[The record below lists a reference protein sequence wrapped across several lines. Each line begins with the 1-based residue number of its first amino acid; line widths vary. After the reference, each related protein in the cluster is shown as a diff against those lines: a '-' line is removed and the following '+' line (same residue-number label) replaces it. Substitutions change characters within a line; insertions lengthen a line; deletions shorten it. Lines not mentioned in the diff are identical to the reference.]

1 MDDDGREPLRTFAV
15 ASLWS
20 IVSAVPSLVLHAL
33 EIPGSEGDTAD
44 AGPLILS
51 GLWFLCGG
59 LTSPALGRILGA
71 VPVVKALPPAERR
84 LDHLP
89 PAGAL
94 QVREAATIRGQL
106 DALRFDEALQRA
118 WELAGEVERAG
129 PEVRA
134 VLEACG
140 ASLQAVREIAA
151 ARAGSAI
158 ADSLL
163 RGRLEA
169 ALAEFERALSSP
181 RSALF
186 R

>member
-20 IVSAVPSLVLHAL
+20 IVSALPSLVLHAL
-33 EIPGSEGDTAD
+33 EIPGIEGDAAD

-71 VPVVKALPPAERR
+71 VPVVKALPPTERR

-89 PAGAL
+89 AACAL
-94 QVREAATIRGQL
+94 LVREAATIRGQL
-106 DALRFDEALQRA
+106 EALRFDEALQRA

-134 VLEACG
+134 VLEWCG

-158 ADSLL
+158 PDERL
-163 RGRLEA
+163 RTCLEG

-181 RSALF
+181 RSGLF

>member
-1 MDDDGREPLRTFAV
+1 MDDDSREPLRTFAF
-15 ASLWS
+15 ASVWS
-20 IVSAVPSLVLHAL
+20 IVSALPSLVLHAL
-33 EIPGSEGDTAD
+33 EIPGMEGDTAD

-71 VPVVKALPPAERR
+71 VPVVKALPAAELR

-89 PAGAL
+89 AGCAVL
-94 QVREAATIRGQL
+94 VREAALIRGQL
-106 DALRFDEALQRA
+106 DAMRFDEALQRA

-134 VLEACG
+134 ALEQSG

-158 ADSLL
+158 PGAVL
-163 RGRLEA
+163 RGRLHA
-169 ALAEFERALSSP
+169 ALAEFERALTSP
-181 RSALF
+181 RTGLF